1 MYISSLLTIA
11 FGALATSAAPLD
23 SSAAPSALTMVQEG
37 PFPLAQPKPVA
48 APQSELPATGL
59 EKRNTGCGGGFGSYN
74 QADAD
79 ELQRQLQ
86 NYNPEKL
93 VYLPAWSSYSW
104 SVGTAKVCAINMYLS
119 DNTHVKEW
127 EAGWGMGYVRDMCCA
142 GKSSCTGG
150 ICSGHGDSGLSVDF
164 RVQNSAR
171 SCTW

>member
-1 MYISSLLTIA
+1 MHLSPLLTIA
-11 FGALATSAAPLD
+11 LGALATNAIPLE
-23 SSAAPSALTMVQEG
+23 SSAAHSTPEMIQDG
-37 PFPLAQPKPVA
+37 PFPLARPKSTA

-59 EKRNTGCGGGFGSYN
+59 EKRADKCGGGFGSYN
-74 QADAD
+74 TADAN

-93 VYLPAWSSYSW
+93 AYLPAWSSISW
-104 SVGTAKVCAINMYLS
+104 SIGTAKVCAINMYLS

-127 EAGWGMGYVRDMCCA
+127 EVGWGMGYVRDKCCG

-150 ICSGHGDSGLSVDF
+150 ICSGHGDTGLSVDF

-171 SCTW
+171 SCEW